1 MPGKLITA
9 NWSKRILWGLALTVI
24 LIVPC
29 SAFGDKIELKN
40 GEAFEGNIIA
50 EEEERIQLKLDS
62 SGACL
67 WFSRDQISSIEKSS
81 DPEDDSTA
89 DDNKKA
95 PADSPDDDEARAQK
109 LLDSLKK
116 QQTADEQEMALP
128 EPPVIGP
135 ESAPVT
141 IEAFM
146 DYQ

>member
-1 MPGKLITA
+1 MPKELSIA
-9 NWSKRILWGLALTVI
+9 NSSKRILWGFALTLI

-40 GEAFEGNIIA
+40 GEAFEGKIIA
-50 EEEERIQLKLDS
+50 EEDERIQLKLDE
-62 SGACL
+62 SGARL
-67 WFSRDQISSIEKSS
+67 WFSRDQISSVEKSS
-81 DPEDDSTA
+81 GDEDDSTP

-95 PADSPDDDEARAQK
+95 PADSPDNDEARAQK

-116 QQTADEQEMALP
+116 QRTADQQEMAPP

-135 ESAPVT
+135 EYAAVT
-141 IEAFM
+141 IEAFI